1 MQTRQSYE
9 KQLCTE
15 IHFPRVHGKALSGVR
30 QTETH
35 QTQTLRV
42 RRSDGSQCL
51 PQFIGLG
58 VIPQPSV
65 TAPDAARNGPLSA
78 NFTVE

>member
-9 KQLCTE
+9 KQLCIE
-15 IHFPRVHGKALSGVR
+15 IHFPRVHGKALSSVR
-30 QTETH
+30 RIVK
-35 QTQTLRV
+35 LKLIRV

-58 VIPQPSV
+58 VLPQPSV